1 MQFRCAGSDSY
12 ITWINQMLE
21 LTENTNDI
29 ASFDSYDFQIFDS
42 PSDMRD
48 LIFEKNKEANR
59 ARLVAG
65 YCWEW
70 VSKKEPT
77 LYDIEFKDFN
87 FKMKWNLSTDPT
99 WILSLDSVNQVG
111 CIHTSQG
118 LETDYVGVIMGSDL
132 VIRNGKVVT
141 IPEKRAKTDQSLKG
155 WKKELA
161 IDEETTLIKADQLIK
176 NTYRALL
183 TRGMKGCYLY
193 SVDKETN
200 EYLKSQIRS
209 FKKVT
214 FHG

>member
-1 MQFRCAGSDSY
+1 
-12 ITWINQMLE
+12 
-21 LTENTNDI
+21 
-29 ASFDSYDFQIFDS
+29 
-42 PSDMRD
+42 

-87 FKMKWNLSTDPT
+87 FKMKWNLSSDPT
-99 WILSLDSVNQVG
+99 WILSQNSVNQVG

-118 LETDYVGVIMGSDL
+118 LETDYVGVIIGSDL
-132 VIRNGKVVT
+132 VVRNGKVIT
-141 IPEKRAKTDQSLKG
+141 SPEKRAKSDQSLKG

-161 IDEETTLIKADQLIK
+161 IDEVNTLIKADQLIK

-200 EYLKSQIRS
+200 EYFKSQIPS
-209 FKKVT
+209 IKQAV

>member
-1 MQFRCAGSDSY
+1 
-12 ITWINQMLE
+12 MLE
-21 LTENTNDI
+21 LVEKTNDV
-29 ASFDSYDFQIFDS
+29 ASFDSYDFQVFDS

-48 LIFEKNKEANR
+48 LIFEKNMESNR

-70 VSKKEPT
+70 VSKKTPG
-77 LYDIEFKDFN
+77 LYDIEFRDFD
-87 FKMKWNLSTDPT
+87 FRMKWNLSSDPT
-99 WILSLDSVNQVG
+99 WILSPDSVNQVG

-132 VIRNGKVVT
+132 IIRNENVIT
-141 IPEKRAKTDQSLKG
+141 NPEKRAKTDQSLKG

-161 IDEETTLIKADQLIK
+161 IDEETTLLKADQLIK

-200 EYLKSQIRS
+200 EYFKSQIPSIKRDA
-209 FKKVT
+209 